1 VLASIERA
9 GELERAGGRDY
20 LLAILQN
27 VPTAANVEHY
37 AGIVRDRSV
46 RRRLA
51 ALGMRC
57 GELAFAQDG
66 RDAAALLAE
75 ATREVESLSLE
86 GSATDDPV
94 PLQSL
99 LASVVD
105 EVEKRAANPDR
116 LPGLST
122 GLGDLDAILLGLHPG
137 EVVVVAGATS
147 QGKTT
152 LGVGFAIHAAMHGVP
167 SYVVSLEMKD
177 RALAKRAIANVGGVS
192 TRAMRTGKLTPEDW
206 ESMARGLGRLN
217 DAAPILVDPHPL
229 ATIDRIRARARRAKR
244 KHGIGLIV
252 IDYLQLIEGQGD
264 NANARITAISRG
276 VKLLAME
283 LDVPVVLLSQLNREL
298 AKRPNKRPLM
308 SDLRDSGAVE
318 QDADVIVFVYRDE
331 YYNPDNDDAKGKAE
345 IIVAKN
351 REGEVGTVYAN
362 FDGRYNRFASTEWR
376 PGVGV
381 PTGPAYRGQDDG
393 L

>member
-1 VLASIERA
+1 
-9 GELERAGGRDY
+9 
-20 LLAILQN
+20 
-27 VPTAANVEHY
+27 
-37 AGIVRDRSV
+37 
-46 RRRLA
+46 
-51 ALGMRC
+51 
-57 GELAFAQDG
+57 
-66 RDAAALLAE
+66 
-75 ATREVESLSLE
+75 
-86 GSATDDPV
+86 
-94 PLQSL
+94 
-99 LASVVD
+99 
-105 EVEKRAANPDR
+105 
-116 LPGLST
+116 
-122 GLGDLDAILLGLHPG
+122 
-137 EVVVVAGATS
+137 
-147 QGKTT
+147 
-152 LGVGFAIHAAMHGVP
+152 
-167 SYVVSLEMKD
+167 
-177 RALAKRAIANVGGVS
+177 
-192 TRAMRTGKLTPEDW
+192 MRTGKLTPEDW